1 MLELLSQLKMFINVF
16 LSSLPVYYKVSTSNS
31 HVLSLSAKFWYQID
45 KSVPPVCRGFNFR
58 VDMETVEM
66 VPNVIDE
73 KYRVAKFDV
82 KK

>member
-1 MLELLSQLKMFINVF
+1 MCCHYQPSFDIN
-16 LSSLPVYYKVSTSNS
+16 
-31 HVLSLSAKFWYQID
+31 QID
-45 KSVPPVCRGFNFR
+45 KSVQPVCRGVNFR